1 MRILQRK
8 RLVRF
13 WVSPAEDYKEPEEA
27 FIKVT
32 GDKVGFEDYFR
43 NKLLLVLFNVSKT
56 DFTLNSRE
64 NRR

>member
-1 MRILQRK
+1 MRIMQRK

-13 WVSPAEDYKEPEEA
+13 WVSSVEDYKEPEEA

-32 GDKVGFEDYFR
+32 GDKVGFEAYFR

-56 DFTLNSRE
+56 DFTLNPRE
-64 NRR
+64 SWR

>member
-1 MRILQRK
+1 M
-8 RLVRF
+8 
-13 WVSPAEDYKEPEEA
+13 EDYKEPEEA

-64 NRR
+64 S

>member
-1 MRILQRK
+1 M
-8 RLVRF
+8 
-13 WVSPAEDYKEPEEA
+13 EDYKEPEEA
-27 FIKVT
+27 FIKVP
-32 GDKVGFEDYFR
+32 GDKVGFEVYFR

>member
-1 MRILQRK
+1 MRIMQRK

-13 WVSPAEDYKEPEEA
+13 WVSSVEDYKEPEEA

-32 GDKVGFEDYFR
+32 GDKVGFEAYFR

-64 NRR
+64 SWR

>member
-1 MRILQRK
+1 MQILQRK

-13 WVSPAEDYKEPEEA
+13 WVSSVVDYKEPDEA

-43 NKLLLVLFNVSKT
+43 NKLLSVLFNVSKT

-64 NRR
+64 SWR

>member
-1 MRILQRK
+1 MQRK

-13 WVSPAEDYKEPEEA
+13 WVSSVEDYKEPEEA

-32 GDKVGFEDYFR
+32 GDKVGFEVYFR

-64 NRR
+64 SWR